1 MEEFQLMN
9 AKRMTEGL
17 PWWSNG
23 YDSVLPL
30 QGARVLSLV
39 RELRSHMLVGAA
51 KKKKKNDRI
60 RKSWGIPWQSRTWR
74 FHCQGPVPILQHLM
88 K

>member
-39 RELRSHMLVGAA
+39 RELRSHMPCGAA
-51 KKKKKNDRI
+51 ELKKKKNYMKI
-60 RKSWGIPWQSRTWR
+60 VGYVII
-74 FHCQGPVPILQHLM
+74 ILPQT
-88 K
+88 